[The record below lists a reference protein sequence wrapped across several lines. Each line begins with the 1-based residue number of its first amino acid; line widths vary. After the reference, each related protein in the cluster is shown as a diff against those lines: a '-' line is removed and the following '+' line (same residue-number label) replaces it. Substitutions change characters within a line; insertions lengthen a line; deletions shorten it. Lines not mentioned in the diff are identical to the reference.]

1 MRFPGKKTIRVRNRI
16 PELQFNSVEMYSGVY
31 SVCLRTKVA
40 FYVFMAMLLSLRKMP
55 HCTFLPLK

>member
-1 MRFPGKKTIRVRNRI
+1 MRFPEKKPIRVRNRI

-31 SVCLRTKVA
+31 SVCLRTKDA
-40 FYVFMAMLLSLRKMP
+40 FIFSWRCPFALRKML